1 VRGGI
6 ANSRE
11 GSTEIDGAPAAV
23 TFPFVSERDLYEILG
38 VSRKA
43 SGEEIKRAYRKL
55 AKKFHPDVNPGN
67 KAAEEKFKEVTAA
80 FEFLSDEK
88 RRRLYDEFGPDAL
101 RSGFDE
107 KRAEEYRRWKRE
119 GAPEGGMPFD
129 FGDFSQVHVGD
140 YGTFDFGTIFGDL
153 FGGGVRGR
161 TRVATPAT
169 GAHAEAELLVDLR
182 DAVLGAERDIRL
194 DGKTFRVKIPPG
206 VTDGSQIRLAG
217 QGGPG
222 AHGGRAG
229 DLFLTV
235 RLRDH
240 PHVRREGKD
249 LYLDLPLT
257 IPEAVNGTEVNL
269 PTFDGQVRLRVPA
282 GARQGMKLRL
292 RGRGMP
298 DLRGGGR
305 GDLYTVVQLVLPE
318 PGEALRKAVKPL
330 EALYKGDPRS
340 GISL

>member
-1 VRGGI
+1 V
-6 ANSRE
+6 
-11 GSTEIDGAPAAV
+11 P
-23 TFPFVSERDLYEILG
+23 ERDLYEILG

-80 FEFLSDEK
+80 FEVLSDDK

-119 GAPEGGMPFD
+119 GAPSGGMPFD
-129 FGDFSQVHVGD
+129 FGDYSQVHVGD
-140 YGTFDFGTIFGDL
+140 FGTFDFGTIFGDL
-153 FGGGVRGR
+153 FGGQGMRGR
-161 TRVATPAT
+161 ARVATPAA
-169 GAHAEAELLVDLR
+169 GPNAEGEILVDLK

-194 DGKTFRVKIPPG
+194 DGKTFRVKIPAG

-229 DLFLTV
+229 DLLLTV
-235 RLRDH
+235 RLREH
-240 PHVRREGKD
+240 PNVRREEKD
-249 LYLDLPLT
+249 LFLDLPLT
-257 IPEAVNGTEVNL
+257 IPEAVNGTELNL

-292 RGRGMP
+292 RGRGIP
-298 DLRGGGR
+298 DLRGGHR
-305 GDLYTVVQLVLPE
+305 GDLYAVVQLVLPE
-318 PGEALRKAVKPL
+318 ANEALRKAVKPL
-330 EALYKGDPRS
+330 EALYDGDPRA
-340 GISL
+340 GITL

>member
-1 VRGGI
+1 V
-6 ANSRE
+6 
-11 GSTEIDGAPAAV
+11 P
-23 TFPFVSERDLYEILG
+23 ERDLYEILG

-55 AKKFHPDVNPGN
+55 AKKLHPDVNPGN

-80 FEFLSDEK
+80 FEVLSDEK
-88 RRRLYDEFGPDAL
+88 RRKLYDEFGPDAL

-107 KRAEEYRRWKRE
+107 KRAAEYRRWKRE
-119 GAPEGGMPFD
+119 GAPAGGMPFD

-140 YGTFDFGTIFGDL
+140 YGTFDFGSIFGDL
-153 FGGGVRGR
+153 FGGGAGVRAR
-161 TRVATPAT
+161 ARVATPTA
-169 GAHAEAELLVDLR
+169 GRHAEAEILVDLR
-182 DAVLGAERDIRL
+182 DAVLGAERDVRL
-194 DGKTFRVKIPPG
+194 DGKTLRVKIPAG
-206 VTDGSQIRLAG
+206 VSDGSQIRLAG

-229 DLFLTV
+229 DLYLTV
-235 RLRDH
+235 RLREH
-240 PHVRREGKD
+240 PHVRRDGKD
-249 LYLDLPLT
+249 LVLDLPLT

-282 GARQGMKLRL
+282 GAQQGMKLRL

-298 DLRGGGR
+298 DLRGGER
-305 GDLYTVVQLVLPE
+305 GDLYAVVQLVLPE
-318 PGEALRKAVKPL
+318 PDEALRKAVKPL
-330 EALYKGDPRS
+330 EALYKGDPRA